1 MKLIEIRNYINNIVD
16 YAPDVESYDEQLNSI
31 INDCYGRLFAEKPF
45 TFASKEVVIKARAD
59 VSITKLVAT
68 NGSTAIT
75 TVDNLFNDTMAGQII
90 AIHDVEYTIAYVATA
105 GSAIITEPYIAATST
120 STATVRYRYLDCPA
134 DTISIL
140 QVIKRT
146 MQLTPQ
152 EPGRM
157 IPLTRMEDEY
167 YNLPLNEVNLPNY
180 WVPYDDFTVNPPRYP
195 IAAPVASAAGQG
207 ERTVD
212 VAMTYVYAG
221 RESALSKSV
230 TLELADNQQCQVTFA
245 DITFMSGMRR
255 RIYARNKIAGW
266 DAFRLMKTVVGSKTE
281 IDPAPA
287 VTETYAMN
295 DFDASFEFQSVRHDS
310 SDGLTQ
316 RFRLYPRQSED
327 TDITVRYMYNPP
339 ALIEDN
345 DTPEFPAAH
354 HAILAYM
361 ALHEIYIKLDNI
373 PQANIY
379 QRKAA
384 QEMLKME
391 QRYLTQVP
399 RRWIKRGMR
408 DGTEDPLPIYSPLMN
423 TNQYP

>member
-1 MKLIEIRNYINNIVD
+1 MKLKEIRSYINNIVD
-16 YAPDVESYDEQLNSI
+16 YAPDVESYDEQLNAV
-31 INDCYGRLFAEKPF
+31 INDAYGRLFAEKPF
-45 TFASKEVVIKARAD
+45 TFASKEVIIKARAD
-59 VSITKLVAT
+59 VSITNLVAT
-68 NGSTAIT
+68 NGNTAIT

-90 AIHDVEYTIAYVATA
+90 SIQDVEYTIAYVATA
-105 GSAIITEPYIAATST
+105 GSAVITESYVASTST
-120 STATVRYRYLDCPA
+120 STATVRYRYLDCPS

-146 MQLTPQ
+146 MDLTPQ

-195 IAAPVASAAGQG
+195 IAAPVAAAAGQG

-230 TLELADNQQCQVTFA
+230 TLDLADNQQCQVTFA
-245 DITFMSGMRR
+245 TLPALSGVKR
-255 RIYARNKIAGW
+255 RIYARNKLAGW
-266 DAFRLMKTVVGSKTE
+266 DAFRLIANLAGAIEQEPTFGGNITF
-281 IDPAPA
+281 
-287 VTETYAMN
+287 AMN
-295 DFDASFEFQSVRHDS
+295 DFDASFEFDSPRHDS

-316 RFRLYPRQSED
+316 RFRLYPRQAED
-327 TDITVRYMYNPP
+327 TNITLRYMYNPP
-339 ALIEDN
+339 ALVEDN
-345 DTPEFPAAH
+345 DTPEFPAPH

-361 ALHEIYIKLDNI
+361 ALHEIYIKLDNL
-373 PQANIY
+373 PQASIY

-391 QRYLTQVP
+391 QRYLTQIP